1 MAPPAGKIRFGRR
14 ELLFG
19 GLPLA
24 MVALGSCSA
33 SPRPA
38 ALGPGSKAGSTGPA
52 RLEGPVSLWSWFDL
66 PDDPRSRELSG
77 IAWDASTRTLWAVQ
91 DEIPRIVAL
100 HPDDELRTWRF
111 GETVDVTVSGPLD
124 LEGIAVVPEGFVV
137 CSEDGPRILEI
148 DHQGALRHEVAV
160 PARFREAR
168 QNKSLESLA
177 MSPTG
182 RYLFTTSEAAL
193 GSDGSIAT
201 HAEGTRVRIL
211 RLDRAH
217 DQRRGE
223 VSEHVYVTD
232 PALRD
237 GGDYGVSELA
247 ALGDEEL
254 LVLERGW
261 LKGAGNTARIYRASL
276 DDGASCLGLPAL
288 PAGHPAL
295 RKTLVADL
303 SKLAASGLPP
313 AKQPQANPILD
324 NYEGLAVGPRL
335 RDGRSTLIL
344 VSDDNGRSDQVARI
358 LVLAFG

>member
-14 ELLFG
+14 ELFRG
-19 GLPLA
+19 AAAAWVNLA
-24 MVALGSCSA
+24 AACSA
-33 SPRPA
+33 SPRPNGGVSPSA
-38 ALGPGSKAGSTGPA
+38 PAFRGPA
-52 RLEGPVSLWSWFDL
+52 TVWSWFDL

-77 IAWDASTRTLWAVQ
+77 IAWDAGTRTLWAVQ
-91 DEIPRIVAL
+91 DESPRIVAL
-100 HPDDELRTWRF
+100 RPDADLRTWRF

-148 DHQGALRHEVAV
+148 DRQGALRHELAV
-160 PARFREAR
+160 PARFRGAR
-168 QNKSLESLA
+168 RNKSLESLA

-193 GSDGSIAT
+193 ARDGSMPT
-201 HAEGTRVRIL
+201 QAEGTRVRIL
-211 RLDRAH
+211 RLDRGAL
-217 DQRRGE
+217 DRPGGE

-247 ALGDEEL
+247 ALGDGEL

-276 DDGASCLGLPAL
+276 EDRASCLGLATLPANGPAL
-288 PAGHPAL
+288 E
-295 RKTLVADL
+295 KTLVVDL
-303 SKLAASGLPP
+303 STVAAPDLPP
-313 AKQPQANPILD
+313 PKQPQANPILD

-335 RDGRSTLIL
+335 RDGRATLIL

-358 LVLAFG
+358 VVLAFG